1 MCLLAPR
8 FISLSQKLSRPATQQ
23 KSKAYPRRGQ
33 LWQPRTENDEVK
45 GASVNGSDPLNI
57 SRAQQGLS
65 QEAALEQYLQGWSA
79 LSSLSRV
86 STLSM
91 QEQLHGYE
99 SLCSMWKVSNRAST
113 ATAC

>member
-8 FISLSQKLSRPATQQ
+8 FISLSQKLSRQPLD
-23 KSKAYPRRGQ
+23 RRARPIPEEDSYGNPEQ
-33 LWQPRTENDEVK
+33 RMTSL
-45 GASVNGSDPLNI
+45 G
-57 SRAQQGLS
+57 
-65 QEAALEQYLQGWSA
+65 AALEQYLEGSHGLRKGWSA

-86 STLSM
+86 STLFM

-99 SLCSMWKVSNRAST
+99 SLCSMWKVSNRASM

>member
-1 MCLLAPR
+1 MA
-8 FISLSQKLSRPATQQ
+8 I
-23 KSKAYPRRGQ
+23 
-33 LWQPRTENDEVK
+33 ENDEVK

-65 QEAALEQYLQGWSA
+65 LGAALEQYLQGSRRLRTGWRA

-86 STLSM
+86 STLFM

-99 SLCSMWKVSNRAST
+99 SLCSMWKVSNRVST

>member
-8 FISLSQKLSRPATQQ
+8 FISLSQKLSCPATQQ
-23 KSKAYPRRGQ
+23 KSKTYPRRGQ
-33 LWQPRTENDEVK
+33 LWQPRTET
-45 GASVNGSDPLNI
+45 SVNGSDPLNI
-57 SRAQQGLS
+57 SRAQKVPSLG
-65 QEAALEQYLQGWSA
+65 AALEQYLQGSRGLRKGWSA

-91 QEQLHGYE
+91 QEQRHGYE
-99 SLCSMWKVSNRAST
+99 SLCSNRAST

>member
-1 MCLLAPR
+1 M
-8 FISLSQKLSRPATQQ
+8 
-23 KSKAYPRRGQ
+23 
-33 LWQPRTENDEVK
+33 K

-65 QEAALEQYLQGWSA
+65 LGTALEQYLQGSHGLRKGWSA

-86 STLSM
+86 STLFM

-99 SLCSMWKVSNRAST
+99 SLCSMWKVSNRASM